1 VYNGLAQKA
10 RWSYTKNMDTQ
21 TQEHK
26 MKTDKAQQ
34 AVINLLKSKLAN
46 QREDVVKAAFFNVFK
61 DIDKNLARVLWLE
74 AKI

>member
-1 VYNGLAQKA
+1 
-10 RWSYTKNMDTQ
+10 MDTQ

-26 MKTDKAQQ
+26 MKTTKAKQ

-46 QREDVVKAAFFNVFK
+46 QREEDVKAAFFNVFK
-61 DIDKNLARVLWLE
+61 DIDQRLARVLWLE

>member
-1 VYNGLAQKA
+1 
-10 RWSYTKNMDTQ
+10 MDTTEQ
-21 TQEHK
+21 Q

-61 DIDKNLARVLWLE
+61 DIDKSLARVLWLE
-74 AKI
+74 AKV

>member
-1 VYNGLAQKA
+1 
-10 RWSYTKNMDTQ
+10 MD

-34 AVINLLKSKLAN
+34 AVIQLLKSKLA
-46 QREDVVKAAFFNVFK
+46 REDEATVKAAFFNVFK

-74 AKI
+74 ARV

>member
-1 VYNGLAQKA
+1 
-10 RWSYTKNMDTQ
+10 MD

-34 AVINLLKSKLAN
+34 AVIQLLKSKLAK
-46 QREDVVKAAFFNVFK
+46 EDEATVKAAFFNVFK

-74 AKI
+74 AKV

>member
-1 VYNGLAQKA
+1 
-10 RWSYTKNMDTQ
+10 MDTTEQ
-21 TQEHK
+21 Q

-74 AKI
+74 AKV

>member
-1 VYNGLAQKA
+1 
-10 RWSYTKNMDTQ
+10 MD

-34 AVINLLKSKLAN
+34 AVIQLLKSKLA
-46 QREDVVKAAFFNVFK
+46 REDEATVKAAFFNVFK

-74 AKI
+74 AKV

>member
-1 VYNGLAQKA
+1 
-10 RWSYTKNMDTQ
+10 MDTTEQ
-21 TQEHK
+21 Q

-74 AKI
+74 ARV

>member
-1 VYNGLAQKA
+1 
-10 RWSYTKNMDTQ
+10 
-21 TQEHK
+21 

-34 AVINLLKSKLAN
+34 AVIDLLKAKLAN

-74 AKI
+74 ARV

>member
-10 RWSYTKNMDTQ
+10 RWSYTKSMD

-34 AVINLLKSKLAN
+34 AIIQLIKSKLAN
-46 QREDVVKAAFFNVFK
+46 SDEAVVKAAFFNVFK

-74 AKI
+74 AKV

>member
-1 VYNGLAQKA
+1 
-10 RWSYTKNMDTQ
+10 
-21 TQEHK
+21 

-34 AVINLLKSKLAN
+34 AVIQLLKSKLAN

>member
-1 VYNGLAQKA
+1 MA
-10 RWSYTKNMDTQ
+10 TQ

-74 AKI
+74 AKV